1 MEQIIINQNDN
12 QLINLH
18 SNEPQLITLS
28 NVNPQDININ
38 LSDVQEIGIKNKKSQ
53 ILYVEGSGNVV
64 GITDV
69 LVNGVS
75 VVSEGIAYIIVPTK
89 TSELIND
96 SNFIT
101 SESDPTV
108 PSYIKSISLADIN
121 SWNNKQNLLVSGSN
135 IKTINGN
142 SLLGSGNI
150 NIGGANYTAGYGIN
164 IDSENVI
171 DNTITS
177 YNDLTD
183 LPTIPTATSELTN
196 DSNFVTSNDLSQV
209 AFDGSYTSLSNL
221 PDIPVDT
228 SDLNND
234 SGFITKDVNDLTYYT
249 LTSNLST
256 VATSGNY
263 SDLSGTPTIPT
274 VNDGT
279 LTIQKNGT
287 TIDTFTANSSSNK
300 TINITTPTNT
310 SDLNNDSGYITL
322 SNLGWTDK
330 TSDITVNNANI
341 NTNRTRLFVNEGLRL
356 VFLEVYYG
364 AVMSSTVSKPIQFP
378 LDYKPA
384 FFTSDQLWFVM
395 GGSNGGTGTCRGTVK
410 WNSTETYVDL
420 FSSST
425 TVNYPFG
432 VIMYPY

>member
-69 LVNGVS
+69 LVNGIS
-75 VVSEGIAYIIVPTK
+75 VVSEGIAYVIVPTK

-108 PSYIKSISLADIN
+108 PSYIKQISLADIN
-121 SWNNKQNLLVSGSN
+121 SWNNKQNLLVSGST

-142 SLLGSGNI
+142 SLLGSGNLS
-150 NIGGANYTAGYGIN
+150 IGGTNYTAGYGID
-164 IDSENVI
+164 ITGDEIS
-171 DNTITS
+171 NTLTS

-183 LPTIPTATSELTN
+183 LPSIPTATSELTN

-249 LTSNLST
+249 LSSNLSA
-256 VATSGNY
+256 VATSGDYN
-263 SDLSGTPTIPT
+263 DLSNTPTI
-274 VNDGT
+274 
-279 LTIQKNGT
+279 
-287 TIDTFTANSSSNK
+287 
-300 TINITTPTNT
+300 PTNT

-330 TSDITVNNANI
+330 TSDITVNNTNI
-341 NTNRTRLFVNEGLRL
+341 NTNRTKLFVNEGLRL

-384 FFTSDQLWFVM
+384 FFSSDQLWFVM